1 MASPPFRLD
10 SLDAQQWTTCYH
22 YCAAWLYFAL
32 TAWNKYVRGVY
43 DRSQEIRPA
52 VFHKFQQAILKEVR
66 FKAWASTVGTVV
78 RSHGMVL
85 EYGQQQGRLVAEV
98 TNIVLDR
105 ERVAHPTDLRT
116 FLDRWAHGA
125 AGRSTTLLP
134 WWDSLPWVDVDE
146 TFTSLSNLV
155 ETFDV
160 EMTLAPL
167 PAPDAE
173 WIIRS
178 NMPEEQQ
185 RVEQL
190 QLARF
195 LARQTVAVTA
205 KRLLAVKA
213 RMKTLAGEIER
224 RGGSLPL
231 PEEARESDKD
241 EWESDGSGSA
251 MSED

>member
-22 YCAAWLYFAL
+22 YCAARLYFAL

-52 VFHKFQQAILKEVR
+52 VFHKFQQAILKEVVCGPSFECVPPLTSDSR
-66 FKAWASTVGTVV
+66 HGPALLERLCGVTGWCSSTGSNRGVLWRKSPILFLIANT
-78 RSHGMVL
+78 SH
-85 EYGQQQGRLVAEV
+85 
-98 TNIVLDR
+98 I
-105 ERVAHPTDLRT
+105 PRT
-116 FLDRWAHGA
+116 CGPSWT
-125 AGRSTTLLP
+125 AGRTERLGGAQPYSLGGTAFRGLTSTRHLQVSATL
-134 WWDSLPWVDVDE
+134 
-146 TFTSLSNLV
+146 F

-173 WIIRS
+173 WIIWS

-213 RMKTLAGEIER
+213 RMKTLAREIER
-224 RGGSLPL
+224 RG
-231 PEEARESDKD
+231 
-241 EWESDGSGSA
+241 
-251 MSED
+251 